1 MARELA
7 SKINLP
13 NSCSSFSE
21 TRARMALAYVA
32 GLEVPNGLLGCSLS
46 KASALTCINAA
57 ISTISRVIL
66 GGMSLDLSLL
76 PLSKGLPVAS
86 EQTTGD
92 KRSLIFLVYRLIAR
106 VYDGAHLPRE
116 IGKRAQTY
124 PLRHI
129 HCEILG
135 RPK

>member
-1 MARELA
+1 MACELA

-66 GGMSLDLSLL
+66 GGMSLDLLLL
-76 PLSKGLPVAS
+76 PLSNGLVLNPRPYRPRNKLRSASLNHTSWDTYCRRSKRRVFHRTIVA
-86 EQTTGD
+86 
-92 KRSLIFLVYRLIAR
+92 RLV
-106 VYDGAHLPRE
+106 
-116 IGKRAQTY
+116 T
-124 PLRHI
+124 
-129 HCEILG
+129 
-135 RPK
+135 

>member
-1 MARELA
+1 
-7 SKINLP
+7 
-13 NSCSSFSE
+13 
-21 TRARMALAYVA
+21 
-32 GLEVPNGLLGCSLS
+32 LLGCSLS

-66 GGMSLDLSLL
+66 GGMSLDLLLL
-76 PLSKGLPVAS
+76 PLSKGLAVAS
-86 EQTTGD
+86 EQTIGD
-92 KRSLIFLVYRLIAR
+92 KRCLIVLVYRPIAC
-106 VYDGAHLPRE
+106 VYDGAHLPHE